1 MKLSVDEL
9 RELIR
14 QAVMTALSVAEEH
27 PDVVDDVVEDEDESG
42 CAAEA
47 VAVDDHNGCSGMNGC
62 PGKS

>member
-14 QAVMTALSVAEEH
+14 QAVVTALSVAEEH
-27 PDVVDDVVEDEDESG
+27 PDVVDDVVEDESG

-47 VAVDDHNGCSGMNGC
+47 VTVDDHNGCSGMNGC